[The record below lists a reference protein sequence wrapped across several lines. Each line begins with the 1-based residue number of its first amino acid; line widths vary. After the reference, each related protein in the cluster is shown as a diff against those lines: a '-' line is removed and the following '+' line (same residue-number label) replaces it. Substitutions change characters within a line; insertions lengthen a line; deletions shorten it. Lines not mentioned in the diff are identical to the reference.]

1 MKLKVMAAMIPA
13 LFAASSFAAD
23 IEGANSQVTFT
34 GKIVAST
41 CVIDTSSSGSKLAVD
56 FGEVSDKVLSAKD
69 KTSAEKSF
77 NVSLSGCIAAEET
90 REGGLTGAYIKFKG
104 ETVGNEST
112 LKTANDT
119 VGIQIKQ
126 GGDVIRLDG
135 ATPTSTVKFEN
146 GAATLNF
153 TANYLQI
160 ADEVKTGDASAQA
173 NFTVYYN

>member
-23 IEGANSQVTFT
+23 IEGANSIVNFT
-34 GKIVAST
+34 GKITAST
-41 CVIDTSSSGSKLAVD
+41 CVIDTSASNLSVD
-56 FGEVSDKVLSAKD
+56 FGEVSDQVLSAKD
-69 KTSAEKSF
+69 KTSAERSF
-77 NVSLSGCIAAEET
+77 NVSLTGCNAAEET

-104 ETVGNEST
+104 ETAGDVTT
-112 LKTANDT
+112 LKTGNET

-126 GGDVIRLDG
+126 AGKAVALNGSAPTDVVNFD
-135 ATPTSTVKFEN
+135 N

-160 ADEVKTGDASAQA
+160 ADTVETGEANAQA
-173 NFTVYYN
+173 DFTVYYQ